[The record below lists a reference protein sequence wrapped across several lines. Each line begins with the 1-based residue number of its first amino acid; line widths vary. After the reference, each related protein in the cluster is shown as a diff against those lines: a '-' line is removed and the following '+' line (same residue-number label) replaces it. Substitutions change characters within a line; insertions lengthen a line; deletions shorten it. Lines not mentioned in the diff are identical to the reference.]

1 MVEGIQVGCGAI
13 NDTKVV
19 ATVDEVRG
27 SDDCW
32 ANHENLARGPPP
44 ERARCH
50 WPRHEHRVFWQFLE
64 RPAKGQPP
72 GHVFLSVA
80 VVKTMLSCTKSHSNV
95 LLLKTRLRRP
105 GHETRDTRSETRDVK
120 YDVIQ
125 SSYNQRRECNACIDS
140 ILALWRFCILSIASY
155 PPSHPNLMPYFRPI
169 QGRPPRRRRCPNR
182 LSCLS

>member
-105 GHETRDTRSETRDVK
+105 GHETRGTRHEKRDTRREVRCYPK
-120 YDVIQ
+120 QLQ
-125 SSYNQRRECNACIDS
+125 SASRVQRVY
-140 ILALWRFCILSIASY
+140 RFNSRPMEVLY
-155 PPSHPNLMPYFRPI
+155 PEHSFLPS
-169 QGRPPRRRRCPNR
+169 
-182 LSCLS
+182 